1 MVYRQAIVS
10 YDIEDNKIRTRLR
23 KDLIALGLVPVQK
36 SVLWGYLNAT
46 EEKAVLGV
54 LGKLRLDRGEG
65 TDSAFLAHADLESAI
80 GKTAFG
86 ISAKLFLHPDDDRI
100 V

>member
-1 MVYRQAIVS
+1 MVYRQTIVS
-10 YDIEDNKIRTRLR
+10 YDIEDNKTRTRLR

-54 LGKLRLDRGEG
+54 LGKLGLDKDDSP
-65 TDSAFLAHADLESAI
+65 DSAFLVHADLETAI
-80 GKTAFG
+80 GKTTFG
-86 ISAKLFLHPDDDRI
+86 ISRQLFLHPDDDRI